1 MDCDLEDVQVNRPFS
16 PVPNLLVHA
25 ELNLLHIFLSSLN
38 SLKKALASLYRLLFI
53 SSSSGYTKFKQT
65 KLKFI
70 FDLTMTHILTKFRST

>member
-1 MDCDLEDVQVNRPFS
+1 MPCSQCRHSHSQVLMDCDLEDVQVNRPFS

-53 SSSSGYTKFKQT
+53 SSSAGISS
-65 KLKFI
+65 LS
-70 FDLTMTHILTKFRST
+70 RPN